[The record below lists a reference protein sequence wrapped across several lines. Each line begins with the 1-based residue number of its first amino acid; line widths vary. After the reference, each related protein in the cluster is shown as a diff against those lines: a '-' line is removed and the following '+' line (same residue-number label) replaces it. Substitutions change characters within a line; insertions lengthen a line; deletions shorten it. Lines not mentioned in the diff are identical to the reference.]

1 MELSIKSEH
10 FTPKF
15 LYINL
20 NTPNNSFY
28 PIFYRTPTVTL
39 NNLLFETPWMDVP
52 AGVNQYSMDKKEGKY
67 YLDLSFNGYKDNNEI
82 KNFYKVIEGLDNFIT
97 NFIDNYQDILG
108 ITHKGN
114 YKYNNLLRFNK
125 NNNNTSNSNNSTN
138 NNNNNKSSQLPF
150 LKIKI
155 YNGITQV
162 FDLNNNK
169 IDNFMEN
176 IKPNSKVQ
184 ALIKCNGLW
193 VYEKNW
199 GLSLKVCK
207 MIVKQSN
214 ILPEYP
220 FLENSLNENENE

>member
-20 NTPNNSFY
+20 NNPNNSFY

-39 NNLLFETPWMDVP
+39 NNLLFETPWLDLP
-52 AGVNQYSMDKKEGKY
+52 LGVTQYNIDKKEGKY
-67 YLDLSFNGYKDNNEI
+67 TLDLSFNGYKDNNEI
-82 KNFYKVIEGLDNFIT
+82 KSFYKVIEGLDNFII
-97 NFIDNYQDILG
+97 NFLDNYQDILG
-108 ITHKGN
+108 ITRKGN

-125 NNNNTSNSNNSTN
+125 NNKNND
-138 NNNNNKSSQLPF
+138 NKLSSIPSF
-150 LKIKI
+150 KVKI
-155 YNGITQV
+155 YDSITPV

-169 IDNFMEN
+169 IDNFIEN

-184 ALIKCNGLW
+184 VLLKCNGLW

-199 GLSLKVCK
+199 GLSLKVYK
-207 MIVKQSN
+207 MIVKQSD
-214 ILPEYP
+214 ILSEYP
-220 FLENSLNENENE
+220 FLENSLTE

>member
-20 NTPNNSFY
+20 NNQNNSFY

-39 NNLLFETPWMDVP
+39 NNLLFDTPWLDVP
-52 AGVNQYSMDKKEGKY
+52 LGVTQYNIDKKEGKY
-67 YLDLSFNGYKDNNEI
+67 TLDLSFNGYKDNNEI
-82 KNFYKVIEGLDNFIT
+82 KNFYKVIEGLDNFII
-97 NFIDNYQDILG
+97 NFLDNYQDILG
-108 ITHKGN
+108 INRKGN

-125 NNNNTSNSNNSTN
+125 NNDKNNDKNDK
-138 NNNNNKSSQLPF
+138 NNKSSLIPSF
-150 LKIKI
+150 KIKI
-155 YNGITQV
+155 YDGITPV

-184 ALIKCNGLW
+184 VLLKCNGLW

-199 GLSLKVCK
+199 GLSLKVSK
-207 MIVKQSN
+207 MIVKSSDT
-214 ILPEYP
+214 LPEYP
-220 FLENSLNENENE
+220 FLENSLTE

>member
-20 NTPNNSFY
+20 NNPNNSFY

-52 AGVNQYSMDKKEGKY
+52 EGVNQYSMDKKDGKY
-67 YLDLSFNGYKDNNEI
+67 YLDLSFNGLKDNNEI

-108 ITHKGN
+108 ITRKGN

-125 NNNNTSNSNNSTN
+125 NNTSNNSS
-138 NNNNNKSSQLPF
+138 KSSTSTLPF

-155 YNGITQV
+155 YNGITPV
-162 FDLNNNK
+162 FNSNNNK
-169 IDNFMEN
+169 IDNFTEN
-176 IKPNSKVQ
+176 IKANSKVQ

-207 MIVKQSN
+207 MIVKS
-214 ILPEYP
+214 
-220 FLENSLNENENE
+220 NSLNLNEEI

>member
-20 NTPNNSFY
+20 NNPNNSFY

-52 AGVNQYSMDKKEGKY
+52 TGVNQYSMDKKDGKF
-67 YLDLSFNGYKDNNEI
+67 YLDLSFNGLKDNNEI

-108 ITHKGN
+108 ITRKGN

-125 NNNNTSNSNNSTN
+125 NNTSNNNSSNNTNSS
-138 NNNNNKSSQLPF
+138 KSSTLPF

-155 YNGITQV
+155 YNGITPV
-162 FDLNNNK
+162 FDSNNNK
-169 IDNFMEN
+169 IDNFTEN
-176 IKPNSKVQ
+176 IKANSKVQ

-207 MIVKQSN
+207 MIVK
-214 ILPEYP
+214 P
-220 FLENSLNENENE
+220 NSLNLNE